1 MEKAIIGG
9 TGVYDIG
16 GEGSRTETIET
27 AYGRVEV
34 NVVEFDGEEIV
45 FLARHGRDH
54 SQPPHLINY
63 RANMMAL
70 RELGVKYA
78 YATAAVGSLNEN
90 YAPGDIVVIKDFIDF
105 TKQRPVT
112 FFEGGDSPVR
122 HVDMTDPY
130 CSNLRKRFYQAAKG
144 QGVDIKGDAVYVCT
158 QGPRFET
165 ASEINMFKILGGDV
179 VGMTSVP
186 EVVLAR
192 ELGICY
198 ATVGII
204 TNWCT
209 GIEKNMLIDDIKG
222 LVSQNKEKV
231 TKIFLRIFVEGLHQK
246 DCSCRDAILEL

>member
-1 MEKAIIGG
+1 
-9 TGVYDIG
+9 
-16 GEGSRTETIET
+16 
-27 AYGRVEV
+27 
-34 NVVEFDGEEIV
+34 
-45 FLARHGRDH
+45 
-54 SQPPHLINY
+54 
-63 RANMMAL
+63 MMAL

-90 YAPGDIVVIKDFIDF
+90 YSPGDIVVIKDFIDF

-179 VGMTSVP
+179 V
-186 EVVLAR
+186 E
-192 ELGICY
+192 
-198 ATVGII
+198 
-204 TNWCT
+204 
-209 GIEKNMLIDDIKG
+209 
-222 LVSQNKEKV
+222 
-231 TKIFLRIFVEGLHQK
+231 
-246 DCSCRDAILEL
+246 